1 LRCLRTYTFTYT
13 VYPMPQKEILRAV
26 EGLHRQVGE
35 LRGEILS
42 FKEEREGFSEL
53 RGILCRRGLESFRH
67 NPTQHLFF
75 PPRPSSGRD
84 AEVLRKRF
92 EGDPCSDF

>member
-1 LRCLRTYTFTYT
+1 
-13 VYPMPQKEILRAV
+13 MHQKEILRAV
-26 EGLHRQVGE
+26 EGLRREVGE

-42 FKEEREGFSEL
+42 LKEEREGFSKL
-53 RGILCRRGLESFRH
+53 RGILRRRGLESFRH
-67 NPTQHLFF
+67 NPIRHLLF

-92 EGDPCSDF
+92 EVDPCSDF